1 MKVQKLKI
9 NKGITLVALI
19 MTIVILLILASI
31 SISTI
36 TRNGIFKQAQEAKIQ
51 SKRSQI
57 IEWLG
62 LKLIE
67 EQSSYMKS
75 NLQIIEATKENIEK
89 NINEL
94 ERIGKINEIG
104 DVKTEENGEITEP
117 YFFATID
124 NDVYKVENSGVKFVG
139 EDGTVPSKI
148 TGLTDKNT
156 IFSYSTK
163 EWTNKNVTVTVT
175 TTEEKYTIQTS
186 TDGKKWT
193 NSNSQVFE
201 KNGIIYARLTDGKN
215 SGKMY
220 CANITNIDKE
230 APNMFEPTI
239 TSTTNKITLVANT
252 TDIKQNATNGES
264 GIDGYRF
271 SKDGGKNWT
280 EYQTSGTYI
289 FDNMLKDI
297 NGSTYNI
304 VVQARDKAQNV
315 TITKT
320 VQATTEKNM
329 KYYVKG
335 ANTLLCTILNK
346 EGNKTRAYY
355 KYKEDG
361 AIAAMAYTDTYGRP
375 NGDESY
381 GIYTWLHPIIVS
393 TTEDGAKYY
402 GDTVD
407 TWYNTYIEK
416 INKIE
421 YNGVQYYYNYGIGM
435 VTLKMFDGFYNYKT
449 SLITLNE
456 STNPFNGKEIE
467 KDFKEAALE
476 LIKRYLNE

>member
-19 MTIVILLILASI
+19 MTIVILLILAGI

-124 NDVYKVENSGVKFVG
+124 NDVYRVENSGVKFIG
-139 EDGTVPSKI
+139 KDGTVPSKI

-215 SGKMY
+215 S
-220 CANITNIDKE
+220 
-230 APNMFEPTI
+230 
-239 TSTTNKITLVANT
+239 
-252 TDIKQNATNGES
+252 
-264 GIDGYRF
+264 
-271 SKDGGKNWT
+271 
-280 EYQTSGTYI
+280 
-289 FDNMLKDI
+289 
-297 NGSTYNI
+297 
-304 VVQARDKAQNV
+304 
-315 TITKT
+315 
-320 VQATTEKNM
+320 
-329 KYYVKG
+329 
-335 ANTLLCTILNK
+335 
-346 EGNKTRAYY
+346 
-355 KYKEDG
+355 
-361 AIAAMAYTDTYGRP
+361 
-375 NGDESY
+375 
-381 GIYTWLHPIIVS
+381 
-393 TTEDGAKYY
+393 
-402 GDTVD
+402 
-407 TWYNTYIEK
+407 
-416 INKIE
+416 
-421 YNGVQYYYNYGIGM
+421 
-435 VTLKMFDGFYNYKT
+435 
-449 SLITLNE
+449 
-456 STNPFNGKEIE
+456 
-467 KDFKEAALE
+467 
-476 LIKRYLNE
+476 